1 MAQYNKYSEGDC
13 LTVNSPKDFMT
24 DFENW
29 CKQNDEIRLVE
40 FFGSVVERPE
50 EWVRGRSD
58 IDVFV
63 FGNDISGE
71 TKRLAYKIFWEL
83 NQKYDLRLENV
94 AALHPL
100 IFFIDSPPRQLF
112 YALIKSGAFD
122 SPMFRKGLKKYMP
135 KWEEI
140 RKLPLLIPDPLW
152 KFA

>member
-1 MAQYNKYSEGDC
+1 MARYNKYSEGDC
-13 LTVNSPKDFMT
+13 LAVNSPKDFMT

-29 CKQNDEIRLVE
+29 CKQNDEIRQVE

-100 IFFIDSPPRQLF
+100 IFFIDSPFRRIC
-112 YALIKSGAFD
+112 YAVIKSGQFD
-122 SPMFRKGLKKYMP
+122 SLKFRTILKIIMP
-135 KWEEI
+135 KWKEI
-140 RKLPLLIPDPLW
+140 MNIPLSVPDPLW